1 MSLVTKYE
9 GAIYYFDKAHT
20 YINDENYEDAMESLT
35 KGYKSIQ
42 DTSLISDTKS
52 RHYTEVTV
60 NAIQDERKEDAMRT
74 AQKLKLIVEVW
85 QKNNIIKSQEN

>member
-1 MSLVTKYE
+1 
-9 GAIYYFDKAHT
+9 
-20 YINDENYEDAMESLT
+20 MESLT
-35 KGYKSIQ
+35 KGYKIIQ

-52 RHYTEVTV
+52 RNYTEVTV
-60 NAIQDERKEDAMRT
+60 NAIQDERKEDAMET